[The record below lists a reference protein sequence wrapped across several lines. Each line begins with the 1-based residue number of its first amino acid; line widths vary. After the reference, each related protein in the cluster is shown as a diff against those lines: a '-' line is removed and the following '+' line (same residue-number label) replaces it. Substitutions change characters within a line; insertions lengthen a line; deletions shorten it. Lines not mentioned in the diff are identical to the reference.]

1 MSPERDALLRAI
13 EAQKRVIRAAIAAGE
28 EARRAR
34 EEREREALLQAS
46 QIGQTSQTP
55 TLG

>member
-13 EAQKRVIRAAIAAGE
+13 EAQKRVIAAAIAAGE

-34 EEREREALLQAS
+34 EEREREALLRAS
-46 QIGQTSQTP
+46 QIGPNS
-55 TLG
+55 